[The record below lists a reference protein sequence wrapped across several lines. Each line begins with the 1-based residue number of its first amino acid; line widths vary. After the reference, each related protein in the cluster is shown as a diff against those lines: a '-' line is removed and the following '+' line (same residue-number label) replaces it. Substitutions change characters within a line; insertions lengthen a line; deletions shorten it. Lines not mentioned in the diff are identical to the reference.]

1 MLEGRRLE
9 YVYEA
14 TEFEPGVSLT
24 MSTSEGPFPM
34 TTRYIWDAV
43 GDRSTKMTL
52 RNSGV
57 PRGFS
62 RILAPMM
69 ESALRRANQ

>member
-1 MLEGRRLE
+1 
-9 YVYEA
+9 
-14 TEFEPGVSLT
+14 
-24 MSTSEGPFPM
+24 M

-62 RILAPMM
+62 RIFAPMM
-69 ESALRRANQ
+69 ESAMRRANQKDLMFLRKILESDNVGTPENT